1 MISDVNKPNPVHPR
15 SNSLQFHKSVDLESA
30 LEALKEGNQVIITDY
45 YSNGLLLLKELKKHL
60 SLILPNKSF
69 LEQREYRAEYQ
80 KLSNRILMEVK
91 NHSLAVKKAPAIGWL
106 KILYPETNHF
116 YLTLPQIQGLNS
128 AWQWYIKGISI
139 PVLRNKIHP
148 YYGVYFP
155 TRFDHLI
162 VFENWLK
169 RYSGLKKSAMDIGF
183 GSGVLSLQMMK
194 YGFQKVY
201 GTDVNQNAI
210 IGLKERI
217 GDTKLSRKIE
227 IDQGNLFGKWDKQTE
242 LIVFNPPWLPKSH
255 DLNRLDE
262 AMYYHETLFEEFFS
276 EAKQRLLPEGK
287 IVLLFS
293 NLAQVTG
300 AAEEHPIEKELANG
314 GRFKLENCYKKRVK
328 SASKKTKR
336 NQSWRASE
344 EVELWE
350 LSMVGNGL
358 GYA

>member
-1 MISDVNKPNPVHPR
+1 M
-15 SNSLQFHKSVDLESA
+15 
-30 LEALKEGNQVIITDY
+30 
-45 YSNGLLLLKELKKHL
+45 
-60 SLILPNKSF
+60 SF

-80 KLSNRILMEVK
+80 KLSNLILMEIK

-106 KILYPETNHF
+106 EKLYQESEPF
-116 YLTLPQIQGLNS
+116 YLSLPQIQGLNS
-128 AWQWYIKGISI
+128 AWQWYIKGVSI

-148 YYGVYFP
+148 FYGVYFP

-162 VFENWLK
+162 VFDNWLK
-169 RYSGLKKSAMDIGF
+169 RYNGPKKSAMDIGI

-210 IGLKERI
+210 IGLKEFM
-217 GDTKLSRKIE
+217 GETKLSRKIE
-227 IDQGNLFGKWDKQTE
+227 LDHGNLFGKWDKETE

-262 AMYYHETLFEEFFS
+262 AMYYHETLFDEFFS
-276 EAKQRLLPEGK
+276 AAKERLLPDGR

-293 NLAQVTG
+293 NLAQITG
-300 AAEEHPIEKELANG
+300 AAKEHPIERELANG
-314 GRFKLENCYKKRVK
+314 GRYKLENYYKKRVK

-336 NQSWRASE
+336 NQSWRAKE

-350 LSMVGNGL
+350 LSMVG
-358 GYA
+358 

>member
-1 MISDVNKPNPVHPR
+1 MIPEVIKPVPVRPKKNALH
-15 SNSLQFHKSVDLESA
+15 FHKSVDVESA
-30 LEALKEGNQVIITDY
+30 IESLKADNNVIIADY
-45 YSNGLLLLKELKKHL
+45 YSSGLVLLKELKKHL
-60 SLILPNKSF
+60 NKSLPNKSF

-80 KLSNRILMEVK
+80 KLSNRILMEIK
-91 NHSLAVKKAPAIGWL
+91 NHSLAVKKAPTIGWL
-106 KILYPETNHF
+106 EKLYPESEQF
-116 YLTLPQIQGLNS
+116 YLSLPQIQGLNS
-128 AWQWYIKGISI
+128 AWQWYIKGVSI

-148 YYGVYFP
+148 FYGVYFP

-162 VFENWLK
+162 VFDNWLK
-169 RYSGLKKSAMDIGF
+169 RYNGPKKSAMDIGI

-210 IGLKERI
+210 IGLKEFM

-227 IDQGNLFGKWDKQTE
+227 LDHGNLFGKWDKETE

-255 DLNRLDE
+255 ELNRLDE
-262 AMYYHETLFEEFFS
+262 AMYYHETLFEDFFS
-276 EAKQRLLPEGK
+276 EAKQRLLSDGR

-293 NLAQVTG
+293 NLAQITG
-300 AAEEHPIEKELANG
+300 AAKEHPIERELSNG
-314 GRFKLENCYKKRVK
+314 GRYKLENYYKKRVK

-336 NQSWRASE
+336 NQSWRAKE

-350 LSMVGNGL
+350 ISKVG
-358 GYA
+358 

>member
-1 MISDVNKPNPVHPR
+1 
-15 SNSLQFHKSVDLESA
+15 
-30 LEALKEGNQVIITDY
+30 
-45 YSNGLLLLKELKKHL
+45 
-60 SLILPNKSF
+60 
-69 LEQREYRAEYQ
+69 
-80 KLSNRILMEVK
+80 MEIK

-106 KILYPETNHF
+106 EKLYPESEQF
-116 YLTLPQIQGLNS
+116 YLSLPQIQGLNS
-128 AWQWYIKGISI
+128 AWQWYIKGVSI

-162 VFENWLK
+162 VFDNWLK
-169 RYSGLKKSAMDIGF
+169 RYNGPKKSAMDIGI

-201 GTDVNQNAI
+201 GTDVNHNAI
-210 IGLKERI
+210 IGLKEFM

-227 IDQGNLFGKWDKQTE
+227 LDHGNLFGKWDKETE

-255 DLNRLDE
+255 ELNRLDE
-262 AMYYHETLFEEFFS
+262 AMYYHETLFEDFFS
-276 EAKQRLLPEGK
+276 EAKQRLLSDGR

-293 NLAQVTG
+293 NLAQITG
-300 AAEEHPIEKELANG
+300 AAKEHPIEKELANG
-314 GRFKLENCYKKRVK
+314 GHYKLENCYKKRVK

-336 NQSWRASE
+336 NQNWRAKE

-350 LSMVGNGL
+350 LSLMG
-358 GYA
+358 